1 MVLKRLKVDLHL
13 LKTEHSTRQLSLLTA
28 TNAAIN
34 TGTLDAKNQ
43 CGRTTFLRQIWHNK
57 NNFNDAS

>member
-43 CGRTTFLRQIWHNK
+43 CGRTTFLRQI
-57 NNFNDAS
+57 